1 MTIRPH
7 PDPATPDATWRD
19 VPVLGFTVAAG
30 NAVLFCLVWLL
41 RDGLTTDYTWG
52 LLLAPVLMGLAG
64 VAVMALWERLLVRVP
79 RLAATLVAGG
89 ALLAFVLVLAWWLV
103 EVNAQTRLFT
113 GSTFWLL
120 AVAPVCAGLAW
131 LAHRLLPAARRPVEE
146 PPAALDDDAWARR
159 LAGVLRLR
167 KDLPDARVA
176 EIVRDA
182 RARGAAA
189 GRPLAEELGSPE
201 SYAAGVQKD
210 RVAAPRRRA
219 WAGHRVRGDHPG
231 HPSPGRGGRGAAQR
245 VGRRVPAGRRR
256 RAGVGVARLPGRRAS
271 RPPLRGLRPPRRP
284 APSPRAGGAPGG

>member
-7 PDPATPDATWRD
+7 PDPAAPDATWRD
-19 VPVLGFTVAAG
+19 VPVVGFTVAAG
-30 NAVLFCLVWLL
+30 IAVLFCLVWLR

-52 LLLAPVLMGLAG
+52 LLLAPVLMGVAG
-64 VAVMALWERLLVRVP
+64 VAVMVLWERRLARVP

-89 ALLAFVLVLAWWLV
+89 ALLAFVLALAWWLV
-103 EVNAQTRLFT
+103 EVNAPTHLFT

-167 KDLPDARVA
+167 KDLPDARVG

-189 GRPLAEELGSPE
+189 GRPLAEELGSRSRTPRA
-201 SYAAGVQKD
+201 SRRTGSPRPAG
-210 RVAAPRRRA
+210 
-219 WAGHRVRGDHPG
+219 G
-231 HPSPGRGGRGAAQR
+231 PGRVTAFVVIILAT
-245 VGRRVPAGRRR
+245 
-256 RAGVGVARLPGRRAS
+256 RLPGVVAGERLSAWDVAYLLLAVVVLVSEWRDYRAAVRRED
-271 RPPLRGLRPPRRP
+271 PET
-284 APSPRAGGAPGG
+284 GGR

>member
-19 VPVLGFTVAAG
+19 VPVVGFTVAAG
-30 NAVLFCLVWLL
+30 IAVLFCLVWLL

-52 LLLAPVLMGLAG
+52 LLLAPVLMGVAE
-64 VAVMALWERLLVRVP
+64 VAVMVLWERLLVRVP
-79 RLAATLVAGG
+79 RLAATLVVGG

-103 EVNAQTRLFT
+103 EVNAQTHLFT

-201 SYAAGVQKD
+201 SYAAGFRKD
-210 RVAAPRRRA
+210 LVIAPRRRA
-219 WAGHRVRGDHPG
+219 WAVT
-231 HPSPGRGGRGAAQR
+231 ALVLLILAT
-245 VGRRVPAGRRR
+245 
-256 RAGVGVARLPGRRAS
+256 RLPGVVAGEGLSAWDVAYLLLAVVVLVSEWRDYRAAVRRED
-271 RPPLRGLRPPRRP
+271 PET
-284 APSPRAGGAPGG
+284 GGR

>member
-19 VPVLGFTVAAG
+19 VPVVGFTVAAG
-30 NAVLFCLVWLL
+30 IAVLFCLVWLL

-52 LLLAPVLMGLAG
+52 LLLAPVLMGVAG
-64 VAVMALWERLLVRVP
+64 VAVMVLWERLLVRVP

-103 EVNAQTRLFT
+103 EVNAQTHLFT

-131 LAHRLLPAARRPVEE
+131 LAHRLLPAARRPVGE

-210 RVAAPRRRA
+210 RVIAPRRRA
-219 WAGHRVRGDHPG
+219 WAVT
-231 HPSPGRGGRGAAQR
+231 ALVLLILAT
-245 VGRRVPAGRRR
+245 
-256 RAGVGVARLPGRRAS
+256 RLPGVVAGERPSAWDVAYLLLAVVVLVSEWRDYRAAVRRA
-271 RPPLRGLRPPRRP
+271 RR
-284 APSPRAGGAPGG
+284 

>member
-1 MTIRPH
+1 MTTRPH

-120 AVAPVCAGLAW
+120 AVAPV
-131 LAHRLLPAARRPVEE
+131 
-146 PPAALDDDAWARR
+146 
-159 LAGVLRLR
+159 
-167 KDLPDARVA
+167 
-176 EIVRDA
+176 
-182 RARGAAA
+182 
-189 GRPLAEELGSPE
+189 
-201 SYAAGVQKD
+201 
-210 RVAAPRRRA
+210 
-219 WAGHRVRGDHPG
+219 
-231 HPSPGRGGRGAAQR
+231 
-245 VGRRVPAGRRR
+245 
-256 RAGVGVARLPGRRAS
+256 
-271 RPPLRGLRPPRRP
+271 
-284 APSPRAGGAPGG
+284 

>member
-1 MTIRPH
+1 MTIRPHPH
-7 PDPATPDATWRD
+7 PDPATPDTTWRD

-30 NAVLFCLVWLL
+30 IAVLFCLVWLL

-52 LLLAPVLMGLAG
+52 LLLAPMLMGVAG
-64 VAVMALWERLLVRVP
+64 VAVMVLWERLLVRVP

-103 EVNAQTRLFT
+103 EVNAQTHLFT

-120 AVAPVCAGLAW
+120 TVAPVCAGLAW
-131 LAHRLLPAARRPVEE
+131 LAHRLLPAARRPVRE

-210 RVAAPRRRA
+210 LVIASPP
-219 WAGHRVRGDHPG
+219 AGL
-231 HPSPGRGGRGAAQR
+231 PSSTHAESSMPVMPFMSYAMICGLAIR
-245 VGRRVPAGRRR
+245 VGRPAERTDHSTETSGTRATRNASHTRLRHRPSAARRR
-256 RAGVGVARLPGRRAS
+256 FSITRVAT
-271 RPPLRGLRPPRRP
+271 
-284 APSPRAGGAPGG
+284 

>member
-30 NAVLFCLVWLL
+30 IAVLFCLVWLL

-52 LLLAPVLMGLAG
+52 LLLAPVLMGVAG
-64 VAVMALWERLLVRVP
+64 VAVMVLWERLLVRVP
-79 RLAATLVAGG
+79 RLAATLVVGG

-103 EVNAQTRLFT
+103 EVNAQTHLFT

-131 LAHRLLPAARRPVEE
+131 LAHRLLPAARRPVGE

-201 SYAAGVQKD
+201 SYAAGFRKD
-210 RVAAPRRRA
+210 LVIAPRRRA
-219 WAGHRVRGDHPG
+219 WAVT
-231 HPSPGRGGRGAAQR
+231 ALVLLILAT
-245 VGRRVPAGRRR
+245 
-256 RAGVGVARLPGRRAS
+256 RLPGVVAGEGLSAWDVAYLLLAVVVLVSEWRDYRAAVRRED
-271 RPPLRGLRPPRRP
+271 PET
-284 APSPRAGGAPGG
+284 GGR